1 MGLLRADAFGAFE
14 QCVQTGDGR
23 GAVAADGRQL
33 APDFAQDDAED
44 GALPFDGTPQ
54 AKELPGVRRA
64 AGLAAQFPT
73 FLDEGLF
80 QSEAHLLGTLHDLGP
95 GDLQQAAVDRR
106 RARLFLHGRIH
117 DDPLELGW
125 AHGLGLDG
133 GVDGRLEQFFD
144 AGFADGG
151 TKATDLGGIAR
162 QLRGVVVQTAEVLPD
177 DILGPAGNEFF
188 VTEVEGVFE
197 VEQCGH
203 EPNRQAGT
211 AG

>member
-1 MGLLRADAFGAFE
+1 MGDGLL
-14 QCVQTGDGR
+14 
-23 GAVAADGRQL
+23 
-33 APDFAQDDAED
+33 
-44 GALPFDGTPQ
+44 
-54 AKELPGVRRA
+54 
-64 AGLAAQFPT
+64 
-73 FLDEGLF
+73 
-80 QSEAHLLGTLHDLGP
+80 
-95 GDLQQAAVDRR
+95 
-106 RARLFLHGRIH
+106 LHGRIH
-117 DDPLELGW
+117 DDPLELAW

-133 GVDGRLEQFFD
+133 GVDGRLEQLFD
-144 AGFADGG
+144 TGFADGG

-188 VTEVEGVFE
+188 VTEVEGVLE